1 MPVRIKGGEAESMAR
16 GAGGSS
22 CAAVSKCH
30 GRGRGRP
37 LLLGCQRP
45 APPSMARSHG
55 PCSGLRCCHALQ
67 AASTGPPPPPPRCP
81 CSPDRR
87 AAAMPCRL
95 RARGICW
102 SLQAP
107 RQPRPAQQTAATAWS
122 TPTRRPTWRR
132 RRRQQLQG
140 AAGAAARRG
149 RRAGLQRAWRGTA
162 CGGAATCW
170 RATASGPRCCCRCLP
185 GPLAGEADGRTRV
198 AQRRGVCGRVPVPGR
213 GWGVGGRACPVG
225 CCALRWV
232 PRRLQADGDCWDLPG
247 FSCADG
253 DCWGWC
259 MGLLHDVSPE
269 RQAAGSGQ

>member
-1 MPVRIKGGEAESMAR
+1 MVSRGGGGACLSGSRAAR
-16 GAGGSS
+16 RKAWPGALV
-22 CAAVSKCH
+22 AAA
-30 GRGRGRP
+30 
-37 LLLGCQRP
+37 
-45 APPSMARSHG
+45 APPSASAMGEGEGGR
-55 PCSGLRCCHALQ
+55 CSLAVNGLRHRQWHEATARAQ
-67 AASTGPPPPPPRCP
+67 AC
-81 CSPDRR
+81 